1 MWTNNPIIGF
11 DTETTGVDPHTS
23 RLVTAS
29 VVLVEDGRTTRN
41 YWLADPGVEIPEQ
54 AQRVHGISTEKA
66 REEGRPVRDV
76 LDEIADI
83 LCNHMQQGFVV
94 VAYNASYDLTLMEEE
109 LARHGLATMAERLG
123 REVGPIVDPFMVDK
137 SCDRY
142 RKGKRRLENLAQHY
156 GVAQDD
162 AFHNAEADVL
172 ATLRVL
178 GAICRKYPDI
188 AQMDLAE
195 LEKLQVETYNDQRD
209 FFDRLNREKGRPTPP
224 RGWPVARAQ

>member
-11 DTETTGVDPHTS
+11 DTETTGVDPLNS

-29 VVLVEDGRTTRN
+29 VVLVEESRTTRH
-41 YWLADPGVEIPEQ
+41 YWLADPGVEIPPQ
-54 AQRVHGISTEKA
+54 AQRVHGISTQKA
-66 REEGRPVRDV
+66 QEEGRPIAQV

-94 VAYNASYDLTLMEEE
+94 VAFNASYDLTLMECE
-109 LARHGLATMAERLG
+109 LERHGLDTMAKRLG
-123 REVGPIVDPFMVDK
+123 REIGPIIDPYMVDK
-137 SCDRY
+137 SCDRF

-156 GVAQDD
+156 AVDQDD

-178 GAICRKYPDI
+178 GAICRKYPHV
-188 AQMDLAE
+188 AHMDLRE
-195 LEKLQVETYNDQRD
+195 LAQLQEETYNEQRD
-209 FFDRLNREKGRPTPP
+209 FFDRLDREKGNPVPP
-224 RGWPVARAQ
+224 RGWPVVRP